1 MPTVLERL
9 KIELNNKQYYD
20 DKTYN
25 MFLEENTLSPTD
37 TYDKSSMQKNLLL
50 TVLAIFETVINDIDL
65 MRSVETEFSNT
76 SDAYKHLEQRIQNIK
91 DRIASIP
98 DTGDEYSVF
107 SLMYTRK

>member
-1 MPTVLERL
+1 MPTVLDRL

-25 MFLEENTLSPTD
+25 MFLDENTLSPTD
-37 TYDKSSMQKNLLL
+37 SYEKTSMQKNLLL

-76 SDAYKHLEQRIQNIK
+76 SDAYKHLEQRIQQIK

-98 DTGDEYSVF
+98 DTDEEYSVF